1 MSNQDYDETEGLAD
15 NNSSKKTYES
25 KLVLMLTGC
34 FEKTNHLNSA
44 KLINSIMNHCKA

>member
-1 MSNQDYDETEGLAD
+1 MSNQDYDELEGLAD

-34 FEKTNHLNSA
+34 FEMANPNEQFQANKQHHAPL
-44 KLINSIMNHCKA
+44 